1 MTALAGR
8 VNSTVVPGRGT
19 QRGALPHPGMTVTE
33 QTWKPR
39 DFFQTTSNSKAPAL
53 TGTASAAATVMLNAI
68 FLGATAP

>member
-1 MTALAGR
+1 
-8 VNSTVVPGRGT
+8 
-19 QRGALPHPGMTVTE
+19 MTVTE